1 MEQDHVRANTSSA
14 ANQAIDNQMVA
25 TLQTFST
32 ASSNEISERIDKIE
46 KEYNVERVL
55 ELNASILAFIG
66 VLLGAFVNIYWLILP
81 GLVLPFLALHA
92 VQGWCPPLPI
102 LRALKVRTQKEIDV
116 EKYSLKFLR
125 GDFDN
130 LQREKD
136 IQKILQII
144 WK

>member
-1 MEQDHVRANTSSA
+1 MKQDHVRANTQTSA
-14 ANQAIDNQMVA
+14 NKAIDEQIVS
-25 TLQTFST
+25 TLQSFST
-32 ASSNEISERIDKIE
+32 ASSEEISQRIDKLD

-66 VLLGAFVNIYWLILP
+66 ILLGAFVNTYWLILP
-81 GLVLPFLALHA
+81 GLVLPFLAFHA

-102 LRALKVRTQKEIDV
+102 LRALKVRTQKEIES
-116 EKYSLKFLR
+116 EKYSLKILR

-130 LQREKD
+130 LNNEKD

-144 WK
+144 RK

>member
-1 MEQDHVRANTSSA
+1 MEKDHVRANTSYSS
-14 ANQAIDNQMVA
+14 NQAIDNKIIS
-25 TLQTFST
+25 TLQSFST
-32 ASSNEISERIDKIE
+32 ASSDKISQRIDKIE

-66 VLLGAFVNIYWLILP
+66 VLLGAFVNAYWLILP

-102 LRALKVRTQKEIDV
+102 LRALKVRTQREIDS
-116 EKYSLKFLR
+116 EKYSLKILR

-130 LQREKD
+130 LQNEKD
-136 IQKILQII
+136 IQKILQVVR
-144 WK
+144 K

>member
-1 MEQDHVRANTSSA
+1 MEKDHVRANTSYSS
-14 ANQAIDNQMVA
+14 NQAIDNKIIS
-25 TLQTFST
+25 TLQSFST
-32 ASSNEISERIDKIE
+32 AISDKISQRIDKIE

-66 VLLGAFVNIYWLILP
+66 VLLGAFLNVYWLILP

-102 LRALKVRTQKEIDV
+102 LRALKVRTQREIDS
-116 EKYSLKFLR
+116 EKYSLKILR

-130 LQREKD
+130 LQNEKD
-136 IQKILQII
+136 IQKILQVVR
-144 WK
+144 K